1 MRASKRD
8 LELAE
13 ELVEREREAAI
24 ARASAE
30 LNQPGSKICRDC
42 GGPIEPKRR
51 AALPSARTC
60 IECATAV
67 RPFFAGNGSSH
78 D

>member
-8 LELAE
+8 MELAE
-13 ELVEREREAAI
+13 ELVEREREASI
-24 ARASAE
+24 ASISAE
-30 LNQPGSKICRDC
+30 LNQPGTKNCGNC

-60 IECATAV
+60 IECATAG
-67 RPFFAGNGSSH
+67 RPFFGGKP
-78 D
+78 